1 MSAPLTRVIHGAQV
15 WLRARPRASASAAAS
30 LAPLRERYLC
40 WADLMA
46 RVFELDVL
54 ECPRCSGRCEVIA
67 VITEPQVIR
76 PFLTCLGLSTRAP
89 PIAPARP
96 APQPELEF

>member
-1 MSAPLTRVIHGAQV
+1 MMR
-15 WLRARPRASASAAAS
+15 
-30 LAPLRERYLC
+30 
-40 WADLMA
+40 

-54 ECPRCSGRCEVIA
+54 ECPRCSGRCA
-67 VITEPQVIR
+67 VIVVITDPQVIR
-76 PFLTCLGLSTRAP
+76 PVLACLGLSARAP

>member
-1 MSAPLTRVIHGAQV
+1 MWNCRGRSTETWVPPRLAALRQYLAQD
-15 WLRARPRASASAAAS
+15 
-30 LAPLRERYLC
+30 LAPLRERHLC

-76 PFLTCLGLSTRAP
+76 PFLACLGLSTRAP
-89 PIAPARP
+89 PITPARP
-96 APQPELEF
+96 APQPDLEF